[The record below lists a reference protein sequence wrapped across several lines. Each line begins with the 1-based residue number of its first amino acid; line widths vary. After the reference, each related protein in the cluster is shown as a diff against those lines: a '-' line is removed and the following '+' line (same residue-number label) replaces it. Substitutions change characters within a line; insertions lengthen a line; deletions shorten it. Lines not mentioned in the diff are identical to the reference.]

1 MVLSK
6 LFEHRGVFPHPSP
19 WRVAKEMCGRK
30 ANPCQGIPPLVH
42 LSADLVC
49 DDSQKADLLNETFIN
64 LNTSLNQSAFSLLGR
79 ATRKVRSLLTDEV
92 RKASRSLP
100 SKNSKGPDKNFYPL
114 LKEAGQIV
122 VGPLTTLIN
131 RRTQEL
137 PD

>member
-49 DDSQKADLLNETFIN
+49 DDGEKADLLNETLIN
-64 LNTSLNQSAFSLLGR
+64 RNTSLDQPLGQSNTKRTF
-79 ATRKVRSLLTDEV
+79 TDEV
-92 RKASRSLP
+92 RKASRSFNTKQKL
-100 SKNSKGPDKNFYPL
+100 KGP
-114 LKEAGQIV
+114 
-122 VGPLTTLIN
+122 
-131 RRTQEL
+131 
-137 PD
+137 